1 MRQSLRRKS
10 CSACARS
17 KRRCSL
23 SAPSCRRCTAKSIEC
38 SYPTVTPVPPPLP
51 NALPSDSIDDAL
63 LSLQMPSFTSSTT
76 EAYGMELDSVDHH
89 AHAHAH
95 AHVHAHTA
103 NDYTARAEFLAHMM
117 SLQSTALADKGFN
130 VFIHSSQTLASDAL
144 RDALAGS
151 ALHAMR
157 NPSNARFVDSEIA
170 RRASNIVAVL
180 LAASISDDTLDL
192 QMLPSVQ
199 ALLVYQCMRLFSPG
213 SISQQT
219 QAERDNFVLQIW
231 ASRLQ
236 LSLERGDDLM
246 EVSWELW
253 VEQEAIRRTLICI
266 ELAQGTYTYLRG
278 NWPVGV
284 RCNHDLRFNA
294 QKALWEAKSAAEWR
308 LVCDDFAHPSM
319 PCNMIRLHKDIRD
332 AMPGDLD
339 DLGVLLRAVGEGL
352 KDMNTWF
359 RHDKEALQRWGQV
372 GV

>member
-23 SAPSCRRCTAKSIEC
+23 SLPSCRRCAAKGVEC
-38 SYPTVTPVPPPLP
+38 SYPTVTPVPPPLSP
-51 NALPSDSIDDAL
+51 PLGDSFDNVL
-63 LSLQMPSFTSSTT
+63 LSLQMPSTT
-76 EAYGMELDSVDHH
+76 EEYGIQLDSAEHH
-89 AHAHAH
+89 P
-95 AHVHAHTA
+95 HTA
-103 NDYTARAEFLAHMM
+103 NDYTARAEFLAHLM
-117 SLQSTALADKGFN
+117 SLQSTVLADKGFN
-130 VFIHSSQTLASDAL
+130 VFIHSSQTLASDPL

-151 ALHAMR
+151 ALHAVR
-157 NPSNARFVDSEIA
+157 NTSNARFVDSEITS
-170 RRASNIVAVL
+170 RASNIVAVL
-180 LAASISDDTLDL
+180 DAASLSTDTADL
-192 QMLPSVQ
+192 RMLPSVQ
-199 ALLVYQCMRLFSPG
+199 ALLVYQCIRLFSPG

-219 QAERDNFVLQIW
+219 QAVRDNFVLQIW

-236 LSLERGDDLM
+236 SSLSSRDDDLI
-246 EVSWELW
+246 EASWESW
-253 VEQEAIRRTLICI
+253 VEQEAIRRTLLCI

-278 NWPVGV
+278 NWPIGL

-319 PCNMIRLHKDIRD
+319 PCNMIRLHKDIGD

-339 DLGVLLRAVGEGL
+339 DLGVLLRAAGQGL
-352 KDMNTWF
+352 ADMNTWL
-359 RHDKEALQRWGQV
+359 RQDKEALQRWGQV

>member
-17 KRRCSL
+17 KRRCNLSL
-23 SAPSCRRCTAKSIEC
+23 PSCSRCAAKGMEC
-38 SYPTVTPVPPPLP
+38 SYPSFTAVPPPPP
-51 NALPSDSIDDAL
+51 NASLGSPLLSDSVGDAL
-63 LSLQMPSFTSSTT
+63 LSLQTCLFIPST
-76 EAYGMELDSVDHH
+76 ESHGMHLDSSEYPPHIAEDF
-89 AHAHAH
+89 
-95 AHVHAHTA
+95 
-103 NDYTARAEFLAHMM
+103 TARAEFLAHLM
-117 SLQSTALADKGFN
+117 SLQSTALAEKGFN

-157 NPSNARFVDSEIA
+157 NPSNARFVDSETT
-170 RRASNIVAVL
+170 RRASIVVEL
-180 LAASISDDTLDL
+180 LHLASISDDAVDL

-219 QAERDNFVLQIW
+219 QAERDNIVLQIW

-236 LSLERGDDLM
+236 LSLACDDELM
-246 EVSWELW
+246 EASWEFW

-278 NWPVGV
+278 NWPLGV
-284 RCNHDLRFNA
+284 RCHHDLRFNA

-308 LVCDDFAHPSM
+308 LVSDDSVHPSL
-319 PCNMIRLHKDIRD
+319 PCNMLRLHKDILD
-332 AMPGDLD
+332 AVPGDLD
-339 DLGVLLRAVGEGL
+339 DIGILLRAAGEGL
-352 KDMNTWF
+352 ENMNAWLG
-359 RHDKEALQRWGQV
+359 RDKEALQQWG
-372 GV
+372 

>member
-10 CSACARS
+10 CNACARS

-23 SAPSCRRCTAKSIEC
+23 SLPSCRRCAAKGVEC
-38 SYPTVTPVPPPLP
+38 SYPTVTPVPPPLSLLLGDSFD
-51 NALPSDSIDDAL
+51 NVLLP
-63 LSLQMPSFTSSTT
+63 LQMPSAT
-76 EAYGMELDSVDHH
+76 EAYGMQLDSAEHH
-89 AHAHAH
+89 P
-95 AHVHAHTA
+95 HTA
-103 NDYTARAEFLAHMM
+103 NDYTARAEFLAHLM
-117 SLQSTALADKGFN
+117 SLQSTALADKGSN
-130 VFIHSSQTLASDAL
+130 VFVHSSQTLASDAL

-151 ALHAMR
+151 ALHAVR
-157 NPSNARFVDSEIA
+157 NTSNVRFVDSEIT

-180 LAASISDDTLDL
+180 DAASLSHDTADL
-192 QMLPSVQ
+192 RMLPSVQ
-199 ALLVYQCMRLFSPG
+199 ALLVYQCIRLFSPG

-236 LSLERGDDLM
+236 LSLSSCDDDLIGA
-246 EVSWELW
+246 SWEIW
-253 VEQEAIRRTLICI
+253 VEQEAIRRTLLCI

-278 NWPVGV
+278 NWPIGL

-308 LVCDDFAHPSM
+308 LVCDDFAHPSL

-339 DLGVLLRAVGEGL
+339 DLGVLLRAAGQGL
-352 KDMNTWF
+352 ADMNTWL

>member
-23 SAPSCRRCTAKSIEC
+23 SLPSCRRCAAKGIEC

-51 NALPSDSIDDAL
+51 SASGSPLRSDSIDDAL
-63 LSLQMPSFTSSTT
+63 FSLQMPSLTSTT
-76 EAYGMELDSVDHH
+76 EAYGMQLDSVDH
-89 AHAHAH
+89 
-95 AHVHAHTA
+95 HAHTA

-130 VFIHSSQTLASDAL
+130 IFIHSSQTLASDAL

-180 LAASISDDTLDL
+180 YAASISDDTVDL

-219 QAERDNFVLQIW
+219 QAERDNYVLQIW

-236 LSLERGDDLM
+236 LSLPCDDDLF
-246 EVSWELW
+246 EASWEIW

-294 QKALWEAKSAAEWR
+294 QKALWEAKSAAEWH
-308 LVCDDFAHPSM
+308 LVCGDFAHPSM
-319 PCNMIRLHKDIRD
+319 PCNMIRLHKDIGD

-339 DLGVLLRAVGEGL
+339 DLGVLLRATGQGL
-352 KDMNTWF
+352 ADMNIWL

>member
-10 CSACARS
+10 CSGCARS
-17 KRRCSL
+17 KRHCSL
-23 SAPSCRRCTAKSIEC
+23 SLPSCRRCTAKGIEC
-38 SYPTVTPVPPPLP
+38 SYPIVTPVPPPLS

-76 EAYGMELDSVDHH
+76 EAYGMELDS
-89 AHAHAH
+89 
-95 AHVHAHTA
+95 
-103 NDYTARAEFLAHMM
+103 
-117 SLQSTALADKGFN
+117 STALADKGFN

-157 NPSNARFVDSEIA
+157 NPSNTRLVDSEIA

-180 LAASISDDTLDL
+180 LAASISDDTFDL

-213 SISQQT
+213 SINQQT

-236 LSLERGDDLM
+236 LSLERDDDLM

-294 QKALWEAKSAAEWR
+294 QKALWEAKSGAEWR

-319 PCNMIRLHKDIRD
+319 PCNMIRLHKDIRG

-352 KDMNTWF
+352 KDMNTWL
-359 RHDKEALQRWGQV
+359 RLDKEALQRWGQV

>member
-10 CSACARS
+10 CSTCARS

-23 SAPSCRRCTAKSIEC
+23 SLPSCRRCAAKGVEC
-38 SYPTVTPVPPPLP
+38 SYPTVTPVPPPFP
-51 NALPSDSIDDAL
+51 SASDSIDDAL
-63 LSLQMPSFTSSTT
+63 LSLQLPSFISQAET
-76 EAYGMELDSVDHH
+76 YGTQLDFAEYHP
-89 AHAHAH
+89 
-95 AHVHAHTA
+95 HTA
-103 NDYTARAEFLAHMM
+103 NDYTARAEFLAHLM

-151 ALHAMR
+151 ALHAVR
-157 NPSNARFVDSEIA
+157 NPSNARFIDSEIT

-180 LAASISDDTLDL
+180 DAASICHDTVDL
-192 QMLPSVQ
+192 RMLPSVQ

-213 SISQQT
+213 SISQQA
-219 QAERDNFVLQIW
+219 QAERDNIILQIW

-236 LSLERGDDLM
+236 LSLQRGDDLM
-246 EVSWELW
+246 EASWEIW

-278 NWPVGV
+278 NWPIGM

-308 LVCDDFAHPSM
+308 LGCDDFAHPLM

-339 DLGVLLRAVGEGL
+339 DLGVLLRAAGEGL
-352 KDMNTWF
+352 ADMNTWL

>member
-23 SAPSCRRCTAKSIEC
+23 SLPSCRRCTAKGIEC
-38 SYPTVTPVPPPLP
+38 SYPTVTPVPPPLS
-51 NALPSDSIDDAL
+51 NAMLSDSIDADAL
-63 LSLQMPSFTSSTT
+63 LSLQLPSFTSSTT
-76 EAYGMELDSVDHH
+76 EAYGMELDSVDRH
-89 AHAHAH
+89 A
-95 AHVHAHTA
+95 HAHTA

-157 NPSNARFVDSEIA
+157 NPSNAGFVDSEIT
-170 RRASNIVAVL
+170 RRVSNIVAVL
-180 LAASISDDTLDL
+180 LAAPMCDDMVDS
-192 QMLPSVQ
+192 QILPSVQ

-213 SISQQT
+213 SVSQQT
-219 QAERDNFVLQIW
+219 QAERDNIILQMW

-236 LSLERGDDLM
+236 LSLARDDGLI
-246 EVSWELW
+246 EASWEIW

-278 NWPVGV
+278 NWPIGL

-294 QKALWEAKSAAEWR
+294 QRALWEAKSAAEWR

-319 PCNMIRLHKDIRD
+319 PCNMIRLHKDICD

-339 DLGVLLRAVGEGL
+339 DLGAILRVTGQGL
-352 KDMNTWF
+352 ADLNTWL

>member
-23 SAPSCRRCTAKSIEC
+23 SLPSCRRCAAKGREC
-38 SYPTVTPVPPPLP
+38 SYPTVTPVPPPLA
-51 NALPSDSIDDAL
+51 NASGSPLLSDSIDQVL
-63 LSLQMPSFTSSTT
+63 LSLQMPSFTSTT
-76 EAYGMELDSVDHH
+76 EAYGVELES
-89 AHAHAH
+89 AEY
-95 AHVHAHTA
+95 HAHTA
-103 NDYTARAEFLAHMM
+103 NDFTARAEFLAHLM
-117 SLQSTALADKGFN
+117 SLQSTALSEKGFN

-151 ALHAMR
+151 ALHVMR
-157 NPSNARFVDSEIA
+157 NPSNARFVDSEIT
-170 RRASNIVAVL
+170 RRASNIVTAL
-180 LAASISDDTLDL
+180 HAASISDDTFDL

-199 ALLVYQCMRLFSPG
+199 ALLVYQCMRLFAPG

-219 QAERDNFVLQIW
+219 QAERDNIVLQIW

-236 LSLERGDDLM
+236 LSLLCDDDLD
-246 EVSWELW
+246 EASWEIW

-278 NWPVGV
+278 NWPIGM
-284 RCNHDLRFNA
+284 RCHYDLRFNA

-308 LVCDDFAHPSM
+308 MVCDDFAHPSM

-339 DLGVLLRAVGEGL
+339 DLGVLLRAAGEGL
-352 KDMNTWF
+352 ADMNTWL

-372 GV
+372 GI

>member
-23 SAPSCRRCTAKSIEC
+23 SVPSCRRCAAKGVEC
-38 SYPTVTPVPPPLP
+38 SYPTVTPVPPPLSP
-51 NALPSDSIDDAL
+51 LLSDSIDNVL
-63 LSLQMPSFTSSTT
+63 LSLQMPSAT
-76 EAYGMELDSVDHH
+76 EAYGMQLDSVEHH
-89 AHAHAH
+89 P
-95 AHVHAHTA
+95 HTA
-103 NDYTARAEFLAHMM
+103 NDYTARVEFLAHLM

-151 ALHAMR
+151 ALHAVR
-157 NPSNARFVDSEIA
+157 NTSNARFVDSEIT

-180 LAASISDDTLDL
+180 DAASVSHDTTDL
-192 QMLPSVQ
+192 RMLPSVQ
-199 ALLVYQCMRLFSPG
+199 ALLVYQCIRLFSPG

-236 LSLERGDDLM
+236 LSLSSCDDDLI
-246 EVSWELW
+246 EASWESW
-253 VEQEAIRRTLICI
+253 VEQEAIRRTLMCI

-278 NWPVGV
+278 NWPIGL

-319 PCNMIRLHKDIRD
+319 PCNMIRLHKDIRH

-339 DLGVLLRAVGEGL
+339 DLGVLLRAAGQGL
-352 KDMNTWF
+352 ADMNTWL

>member
-23 SAPSCRRCTAKSIEC
+23 SLPSCRRCTAKGIEC
-38 SYPTVTPVPPPLP
+38 SYPTVTPVPPPS
-51 NALPSDSIDDAL
+51 NAMLSDSIDDDAL
-63 LSLQMPSFTSSTT
+63 LSLQMPSFTSSAT

-89 AHAHAH
+89 AHA
-95 AHVHAHTA
+95 HAHTA

-117 SLQSTALADKGFN
+117 SLQSTTLADKGFN

-180 LAASISDDTLDL
+180 LAASISEDTFDL

-236 LSLERGDDLM
+236 LSSERDGDLM

-253 VEQEAIRRTLICI
+253 VEQEAIRRTLICT

-352 KDMNTWF
+352 KDMNTWL

>member
-23 SAPSCRRCTAKSIEC
+23 SAPRCRRCAVKGIEC

-51 NALPSDSIDDAL
+51 SASGSPLVSVSDLIDDAL
-63 LSLQMPSFTSSTT
+63 LSLQVPSFSPTT
-76 EAYGMELDSVDHH
+76 EAYGMQLDS
-89 AHAHAH
+89 AEY
-95 AHVHAHTA
+95 HAHTA
-103 NDYTARAEFLAHMM
+103 DDYTARAEFLAHLM
-117 SLQSTALADKGFN
+117 SVQTTALADKGFN

-157 NPSNARFVDSEIA
+157 NPSNARFVDSEIT
-170 RRASNIVAVL
+170 RRASSIVAVL
-180 LAASISDDTLDL
+180 CAASISDDTGNL
-192 QMLPSVQ
+192 QMLPRVQ
-199 ALLVYQCMRLFSPG
+199 ALLIYQCMRLFAPA

-231 ASRLQ
+231 ASRLK
-236 LSLERGDDLM
+236 LSLTCDDDLT
-246 EVSWELW
+246 EARWEPW

-266 ELAQGTYTYLRG
+266 ELAQGAYTYLRG
-278 NWPVGV
+278 NWPIGV
-284 RCNHDLRFNA
+284 RCHHDLRFNA

-308 LVCDDFAHPSM
+308 LVCDDFTHPSL
-319 PCNMIRLHKDIRD
+319 PCNMIRLHKDIRE
-332 AMPGDLD
+332 ARPGDLD
-339 DLGVLLRAVGEGL
+339 DLGVVLRAVGEGL
-352 KDMNTWF
+352 ADINTWL

-372 GV
+372 GA